1 MSSSHS
7 SQYPAEIFTK
17 YLSASPESKEVDK
30 AKGQVEAQNRPGER
44 PGKQFRFP
52 EDLKPVD
59 DIYANG
65 KPYKGNGKLEGK
77 TAWISGGD
85 SGIGRATAILF
96 ALEGADVTLVYKE
109 DEQKDAEE
117 TREYIMKKTNNAR
130 TVHLF
135 ATDLR
140 QEANC
145 ISAVKSHLSK
155 FSNRLDILVNNAAQQ
170 LENTDTEMS
179 GLTGEQWHDTFA
191 LNIHS
196 YFHVTK
202 AALPH
207 MPRGGSIINMASIN
221 AFIGRDDLLDYTTTK
236 GAIVSFTR
244 ALSNQV
250 VGEKGIRV
258 NAICPGPIWTPL
270 VPSTFDKSNVETF
283 TTGGG
288 VPMGR
293 AGQPV
298 EVATCCVFL
307 ASEDSS
313 YISGN
318 MLHPNGGVVIN

>member
-1 MSSSHS
+1 MSS

-17 YLSASPESKEVDK
+17 YLSASSESKEDKDK
-30 AKGQVEAQNRPGER
+30 AQGQVDAQNRPGER
-44 PGKQFRFP
+44 PGKQHRFP
-52 EDLKPVD
+52 EDVKPVD

-77 TAWISGGD
+77 VAWISGGD

-96 ALEGADVTLVYKE
+96 ALEGADMTIVYKKE
-109 DEQKDAEE
+109 EQKDAEE
-117 TREYIMKKTNNAR
+117 TKEYILQKTNNAR
-130 TVHLF
+130 TIHLV

-140 QEANC
+140 QESNC
-145 ISAVKSHLSK
+145 ISAIESHLSQ

-170 LENTDTEMS
+170 LENSDVEMA
-179 GLTGEQWHDTFA
+179 GLSASQWNDTFA

-221 AFIGRDDLLDYTTTK
+221 AFVGRDDLIDYTTTK
-236 GAIVSFTR
+236 GAVVSFTR

-258 NAICPGPIWTPL
+258 NAICPGPVWTPL
-270 VPSTFDKSNVETF
+270 VPSTFSKSNVQDF
-283 TTGGG
+283 TSGGG